1 MSFGQ
6 PENKS
11 SWRIGLLSSV
21 LCITT
26 VAFANSNGDNDLA
39 DNIWKMISL
48 SLAEHWLRFC
58 QMMSFLGHVWWLVL
72 IVVALI
78 VYIVLRVRKNRVP
91 DIEKMRKNNDIEGL
105 IAALAYG
112 RDNLRYANRPQHEQY
127 ENNIAA
133 KIRANAAFALGVFR
147 DERAVEPLIESLK
160 DKNRDVRI
168 YAVRAL
174 IGIGDIRAVEP
185 LRDVAENDPDEYAR
199 TSVKECL
206 RARGY

>member
-1 MSFGQ
+1 VFG
-6 PENKS
+6 
-11 SWRIGLLSSV
+11 
-21 LCITT
+21 T
-26 VAFANSNGDNDLA
+26 VFIAVAKPDVEPDIA

-48 SLAEHWLRFC
+48 SLAEHWFRFC
-58 QMMSFLGHVWWLVL
+58 QMTAFLGQIWWLL
-72 IVVALI
+72 LGIVALI
-78 VYIVLRVRKNRVP
+78 VFLIIRVRKNRVP
-91 DIEKMRKNNDIEGL
+91 DIEKMRKTNDIEGL
-105 IAALAYG
+105 IAALSFG
-112 RDNLRYANRPQHEQY
+112 LDKLRYANRPQHEQY

-133 KIRANAAFALGVFR
+133 KIRANAAYALGVFR

-160 DKNRDVRI
+160 DANRDVRI

-206 RARGY
+206 RARGH